1 MPQTKIYAQ
10 THWIST
16 HRNQLSAAIQS
27 CLVEAMGFPADLRF
41 QRFIPLEPE
50 NFLYPEPRTERYT
63 LIEISLFVGRSD
75 DQKRTLI
82 QLLFQRLQAELNLDP
97 MDVEILIVELP
108 KQNWG
113 VRGLVGDQL

>member
-10 THWIST
+10 ASWINS
-16 HRNQLSAAIQS
+16 HRDQLSKAIQG
-27 CLVEAMGFPADLRF
+27 CLVEVMGFDPALRF

-50 NFLYPEPRTERYT
+50 NFLYPAPRSERYT
-63 LIEISLFVGRSD
+63 IIEISLFAGRSD
-75 DQKRTLI
+75 DLKRSLI
-82 QLLFQRLQAELNLDP
+82 QLLFQRLQADLDLDP
-97 MDVEILIVELP
+97 MDVEILIFELP